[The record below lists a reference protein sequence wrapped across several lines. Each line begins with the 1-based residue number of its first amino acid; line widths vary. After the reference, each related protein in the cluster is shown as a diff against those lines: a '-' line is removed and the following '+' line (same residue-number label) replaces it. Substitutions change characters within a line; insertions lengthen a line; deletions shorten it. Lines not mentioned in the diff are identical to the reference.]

1 MTEHGGGSTI
11 LCLAK
16 SRRSRGQLLHN
27 YETEA
32 REPLLFILDSVDA
45 DERLAELERSLL
57 RVHVETVALRIV
69 NRDQLTL
76 LVEKTDRWYL
86 VLRVDRELNLLNWS
100 CWVEFNQAL
109 LLMLA
114 VL

>member
-1 MTEHGGGSTI
+1 MAEHGRGSTI

-16 SRRSRGQLLHN
+16 SRRPRGQLLQN

-32 REPLLFILDSVDA
+32 REPLLSILDSVDA
-45 DERLAELERSLL
+45 DERLTELERSLL
-57 RVHVETVALRIV
+57 RVHVETIALRIV

-76 LVEKTDRWYL
+76 LVEETDRWYL

-114 VL
+114 VS